1 MVIVLIA
8 CSVLVFLQARRR
20 GRNPLFWLVLLWM
33 SCITCITIGAIVFA
47 LSSFSG
53 LSSPPRYSAYIVMIV
68 GALPVLIAVNRNPT
82 DKSKQRSKD

>member
-1 MVIVLIA
+1 
-8 CSVLVFLQARRR
+8 
-20 GRNPLFWLVLLWM
+20 
-33 SCITCITIGAIVFA
+33 VFA

-82 DKSKQRSKD
+82 DKSRQRSKD